1 MDIRTNAGYIIT
13 DCVHIGENEFVLG
26 VHSKHPDMFVTWE
39 YSKENDSYFWGHYH
53 TDLFAAQKDLNKRCQ
68 DCFFMFFICNR
79 KAINLLGEH
88 GWTLNKF
95 I

>member
-13 DCVHIGENEFVLG
+13 DCVHIGEIEFVLG

-68 DCFFMFFICNR
+68 DEI
-79 KAINLLGEH
+79 KQYEH
-88 GWTLNKF
+88 LYGHDKNKERD
-95 I
+95 IER

>member
-53 TDLFAAQKDLNKRCQ
+53 TDLFAAQKDLNKGV
-68 DCFFMFFICNR
+68 
-79 KAINLLGEH
+79 K
-88 GWTLNKF
+88 TK
-95 I
+95 